1 MAGLPNSSKALQQW
15 QHLFEEKG
23 VSRTEQARQH
33 LQQMLRLGLPTR
45 KHEDWKYTPLE
56 GLTHSQFIQQCAT
69 ISAAQRDA
77 LALQIDAVRLVFVD
91 GRFMPELSDSTQ
103 NSGFD
108 VSVRDERQTLAAPV
122 HPEVFLHLTESLAQ
136 CVTYIQ
142 VRRNQRPTR
151 PLLLMHITQGVDSDE
166 LNTAHYRHHLA
177 LAEGAEA
184 TVIEHYVSLTAAKHF
199 TGARLTMNVADNAQL
214 RHIKLAFENASSYH
228 FAHNDLLLATDAS
241 AFSHSFLL
249 GAAVLRHHS
258 SSQLNG
264 ENATLRLNSLAMPV
278 KNEVCDTRT
287 WLEHNKGYCN
297 SRQLHKTI
305 VSDKGR
311 AVFNGLI
318 NVAQHAIKT
327 DGQMTNNNLL
337 LGKLAEVDTKPQLEI
352 YADDVKCSH
361 GATIGRIDD
370 EQMFYL
376 QSRGIRQQE
385 ARHMILYA
393 FAAELTEAIHDSALK
408 QQVLARIG
416 QRLPGAGMTFPVEK
430 VRADFPILQ
439 REVNGLPLA
448 YLDSAASAQ
457 KPNQVIDA
465 ESAFYRHGYA
475 AVHRGIHTLSA
486 QATESMENVRK
497 QASRFINARS
507 AEELVF
513 VRGTTEG
520 INLVANS
527 WGTENIRAGDN
538 IIISEMEHHA
548 NIVPWQM
555 LCERKGAE
563 LRVIPLHPDG
573 TLRLETLAALFD
585 DRTRLLAITHVS
597 NVLGTENPLPDMIAL
612 ARQHGAKV
620 LVDGAQAVM
629 HHAVDVQ
636 ALDCDFYVFSGHKL
650 YGPTGIGILY
660 VKEALLQEMPPW
672 EGGGS
677 MISTV
682 SLTQGTTWA
691 KAPWRFEAG
700 TPNTG
705 GIIGLGAAIDYV
717 TSLGLDKI
725 GDYEQMLMRYALEQL
740 AQVPDITLYGPAQRL
755 GVITFNLGKHHA
767 YDVGS
772 FLDNYG
778 IAVRT
783 GHHCAM
789 PLMAWYGVPAMCRA
803 SLAMYNT
810 HEEVDRL
817 VAGLTRIHRLLG

>member
-1 MAGLPNSSKALQQW
+1 
-15 QHLFEEKG
+15 
-23 VSRTEQARQH
+23 
-33 LQQMLRLGLPTR
+33 
-45 KHEDWKYTPLE
+45 
-56 GLTHSQFIQQCAT
+56 
-69 ISAAQRDA
+69 
-77 LALQIDAVRLVFVD
+77 
-91 GRFMPELSDSTQ
+91 
-103 NSGFD
+103 
-108 VSVRDERQTLAAPV
+108 
-122 HPEVFLHLTESLAQ
+122 
-136 CVTYIQ
+136 
-142 VRRNQRPTR
+142 
-151 PLLLMHITQGVDSDE
+151 
-166 LNTAHYRHHLA
+166 
-177 LAEGAEA
+177 
-184 TVIEHYVSLTAAKHF
+184 
-199 TGARLTMNVADNAQL
+199 
-214 RHIKLAFENASSYH
+214 
-228 FAHNDLLLATDAS
+228 
-241 AFSHSFLL
+241 
-249 GAAVLRHHS
+249 
-258 SSQLNG
+258 
-264 ENATLRLNSLAMPV
+264 
-278 KNEVCDTRT
+278 
-287 WLEHNKGYCN
+287 
-297 SRQLHKTI
+297 
-305 VSDKGR
+305 
-311 AVFNGLI
+311 
-318 NVAQHAIKT
+318 
-327 DGQMTNNNLL
+327 
-337 LGKLAEVDTKPQLEI
+337 
-352 YADDVKCSH
+352 
-361 GATIGRIDD
+361 
-370 EQMFYL
+370 
-376 QSRGIRQQE
+376 
-385 ARHMILYA
+385 
-393 FAAELTEAIHDSALK
+393 
-408 QQVLARIG
+408 
-416 QRLPGAGMTFPVEK
+416 MTFPVEK

-682 SLTQGTTWA
+682 SLAQGTTWA

-755 GVITFNLGKHHA
+755 GVIAFNLGKHHA

>member
-1 MAGLPNSSKALQQW
+1 
-15 QHLFEEKG
+15 
-23 VSRTEQARQH
+23 
-33 LQQMLRLGLPTR
+33 
-45 KHEDWKYTPLE
+45 
-56 GLTHSQFIQQCAT
+56 
-69 ISAAQRDA
+69 
-77 LALQIDAVRLVFVD
+77 
-91 GRFMPELSDSTQ
+91 
-103 NSGFD
+103 
-108 VSVRDERQTLAAPV
+108 
-122 HPEVFLHLTESLAQ
+122 
-136 CVTYIQ
+136 
-142 VRRNQRPTR
+142 
-151 PLLLMHITQGVDSDE
+151 
-166 LNTAHYRHHLA
+166 
-177 LAEGAEA
+177 
-184 TVIEHYVSLTAAKHF
+184 
-199 TGARLTMNVADNAQL
+199 
-214 RHIKLAFENASSYH
+214 
-228 FAHNDLLLATDAS
+228 
-241 AFSHSFLL
+241 
-249 GAAVLRHHS
+249 
-258 SSQLNG
+258 
-264 ENATLRLNSLAMPV
+264 
-278 KNEVCDTRT
+278 
-287 WLEHNKGYCN
+287 
-297 SRQLHKTI
+297 
-305 VSDKGR
+305 
-311 AVFNGLI
+311 
-318 NVAQHAIKT
+318 
-327 DGQMTNNNLL
+327 
-337 LGKLAEVDTKPQLEI
+337 
-352 YADDVKCSH
+352 
-361 GATIGRIDD
+361 
-370 EQMFYL
+370 
-376 QSRGIRQQE
+376 
-385 ARHMILYA
+385 
-393 FAAELTEAIHDSALK
+393 
-408 QQVLARIG
+408 
-416 QRLPGAGMTFPVEK
+416 MTFPVEK

-555 LCERKGAE
+555 LCESKGAE

-755 GVITFNLGKHHA
+755 GVIAFNLGKHHA

>member
-1 MAGLPNSSKALQQW
+1 
-15 QHLFEEKG
+15 
-23 VSRTEQARQH
+23 
-33 LQQMLRLGLPTR
+33 
-45 KHEDWKYTPLE
+45 
-56 GLTHSQFIQQCAT
+56 
-69 ISAAQRDA
+69 
-77 LALQIDAVRLVFVD
+77 
-91 GRFMPELSDSTQ
+91 
-103 NSGFD
+103 
-108 VSVRDERQTLAAPV
+108 
-122 HPEVFLHLTESLAQ
+122 
-136 CVTYIQ
+136 
-142 VRRNQRPTR
+142 
-151 PLLLMHITQGVDSDE
+151 
-166 LNTAHYRHHLA
+166 
-177 LAEGAEA
+177 
-184 TVIEHYVSLTAAKHF
+184 
-199 TGARLTMNVADNAQL
+199 
-214 RHIKLAFENASSYH
+214 
-228 FAHNDLLLATDAS
+228 
-241 AFSHSFLL
+241 
-249 GAAVLRHHS
+249 
-258 SSQLNG
+258 
-264 ENATLRLNSLAMPV
+264 
-278 KNEVCDTRT
+278 
-287 WLEHNKGYCN
+287 
-297 SRQLHKTI
+297 
-305 VSDKGR
+305 
-311 AVFNGLI
+311 
-318 NVAQHAIKT
+318 
-327 DGQMTNNNLL
+327 
-337 LGKLAEVDTKPQLEI
+337 
-352 YADDVKCSH
+352 
-361 GATIGRIDD
+361 
-370 EQMFYL
+370 
-376 QSRGIRQQE
+376 
-385 ARHMILYA
+385 
-393 FAAELTEAIHDSALK
+393 
-408 QQVLARIG
+408 
-416 QRLPGAGMTFPVEK
+416 MTFPVEK
-430 VRADFPILQ
+430 IRADFPILQ
-439 REVNGLPLA
+439 REVNGLSLA

-538 IIISEMEHHA
+538 IMISEMEHHA

-755 GVITFNLGKHHA
+755 GVIAFNLGKHHA

>member
-1 MAGLPNSSKALQQW
+1 
-15 QHLFEEKG
+15 
-23 VSRTEQARQH
+23 
-33 LQQMLRLGLPTR
+33 
-45 KHEDWKYTPLE
+45 
-56 GLTHSQFIQQCAT
+56 
-69 ISAAQRDA
+69 
-77 LALQIDAVRLVFVD
+77 
-91 GRFMPELSDSTQ
+91 
-103 NSGFD
+103 
-108 VSVRDERQTLAAPV
+108 
-122 HPEVFLHLTESLAQ
+122 
-136 CVTYIQ
+136 
-142 VRRNQRPTR
+142 
-151 PLLLMHITQGVDSDE
+151 
-166 LNTAHYRHHLA
+166 
-177 LAEGAEA
+177 
-184 TVIEHYVSLTAAKHF
+184 
-199 TGARLTMNVADNAQL
+199 
-214 RHIKLAFENASSYH
+214 
-228 FAHNDLLLATDAS
+228 
-241 AFSHSFLL
+241 
-249 GAAVLRHHS
+249 
-258 SSQLNG
+258 
-264 ENATLRLNSLAMPV
+264 
-278 KNEVCDTRT
+278 
-287 WLEHNKGYCN
+287 
-297 SRQLHKTI
+297 
-305 VSDKGR
+305 
-311 AVFNGLI
+311 
-318 NVAQHAIKT
+318 
-327 DGQMTNNNLL
+327 
-337 LGKLAEVDTKPQLEI
+337 
-352 YADDVKCSH
+352 
-361 GATIGRIDD
+361 
-370 EQMFYL
+370 
-376 QSRGIRQQE
+376 
-385 ARHMILYA
+385 
-393 FAAELTEAIHDSALK
+393 
-408 QQVLARIG
+408 
-416 QRLPGAGMTFPVEK
+416 MTFPVEK

-629 HHAVDVQ
+629 HHVVDVQ

-740 AQVPDITLYGPAQRL
+740 AQVPDIMLYGPAQRL
-755 GVITFNLGKHHA
+755 GVIAFNLGKHHA

>member
-1 MAGLPNSSKALQQW
+1 
-15 QHLFEEKG
+15 
-23 VSRTEQARQH
+23 
-33 LQQMLRLGLPTR
+33 
-45 KHEDWKYTPLE
+45 
-56 GLTHSQFIQQCAT
+56 
-69 ISAAQRDA
+69 
-77 LALQIDAVRLVFVD
+77 
-91 GRFMPELSDSTQ
+91 
-103 NSGFD
+103 
-108 VSVRDERQTLAAPV
+108 
-122 HPEVFLHLTESLAQ
+122 
-136 CVTYIQ
+136 
-142 VRRNQRPTR
+142 
-151 PLLLMHITQGVDSDE
+151 
-166 LNTAHYRHHLA
+166 
-177 LAEGAEA
+177 
-184 TVIEHYVSLTAAKHF
+184 
-199 TGARLTMNVADNAQL
+199 
-214 RHIKLAFENASSYH
+214 
-228 FAHNDLLLATDAS
+228 
-241 AFSHSFLL
+241 
-249 GAAVLRHHS
+249 
-258 SSQLNG
+258 
-264 ENATLRLNSLAMPV
+264 
-278 KNEVCDTRT
+278 
-287 WLEHNKGYCN
+287 
-297 SRQLHKTI
+297 
-305 VSDKGR
+305 
-311 AVFNGLI
+311 
-318 NVAQHAIKT
+318 
-327 DGQMTNNNLL
+327 
-337 LGKLAEVDTKPQLEI
+337 
-352 YADDVKCSH
+352 
-361 GATIGRIDD
+361 
-370 EQMFYL
+370 
-376 QSRGIRQQE
+376 
-385 ARHMILYA
+385 
-393 FAAELTEAIHDSALK
+393 
-408 QQVLARIG
+408 
-416 QRLPGAGMTFPVEK
+416 MTFPVEK

-563 LRVIPLHPDG
+563 LRVIPLYPDG

-755 GVITFNLGKHHA
+755 GVIAFNLGKHHA

-789 PLMAWYGVPAMCRA
+789 PLMGWYGVPAMCRA

>member
-1 MAGLPNSSKALQQW
+1 
-15 QHLFEEKG
+15 
-23 VSRTEQARQH
+23 
-33 LQQMLRLGLPTR
+33 
-45 KHEDWKYTPLE
+45 
-56 GLTHSQFIQQCAT
+56 
-69 ISAAQRDA
+69 
-77 LALQIDAVRLVFVD
+77 
-91 GRFMPELSDSTQ
+91 
-103 NSGFD
+103 
-108 VSVRDERQTLAAPV
+108 
-122 HPEVFLHLTESLAQ
+122 
-136 CVTYIQ
+136 
-142 VRRNQRPTR
+142 
-151 PLLLMHITQGVDSDE
+151 
-166 LNTAHYRHHLA
+166 
-177 LAEGAEA
+177 
-184 TVIEHYVSLTAAKHF
+184 
-199 TGARLTMNVADNAQL
+199 
-214 RHIKLAFENASSYH
+214 
-228 FAHNDLLLATDAS
+228 
-241 AFSHSFLL
+241 
-249 GAAVLRHHS
+249 
-258 SSQLNG
+258 
-264 ENATLRLNSLAMPV
+264 
-278 KNEVCDTRT
+278 
-287 WLEHNKGYCN
+287 
-297 SRQLHKTI
+297 
-305 VSDKGR
+305 
-311 AVFNGLI
+311 
-318 NVAQHAIKT
+318 
-327 DGQMTNNNLL
+327 
-337 LGKLAEVDTKPQLEI
+337 
-352 YADDVKCSH
+352 
-361 GATIGRIDD
+361 
-370 EQMFYL
+370 
-376 QSRGIRQQE
+376 
-385 ARHMILYA
+385 
-393 FAAELTEAIHDSALK
+393 
-408 QQVLARIG
+408 
-416 QRLPGAGMTFPVEK
+416 MTFPVEK

-475 AVHRGIHTLSA
+475 AGIHTLSA

-538 IIISEMEHHA
+538 IMISEMEHHA

-755 GVITFNLGKHHA
+755 GVIAFNLGKHHA

>member
-1 MAGLPNSSKALQQW
+1 
-15 QHLFEEKG
+15 
-23 VSRTEQARQH
+23 
-33 LQQMLRLGLPTR
+33 
-45 KHEDWKYTPLE
+45 
-56 GLTHSQFIQQCAT
+56 
-69 ISAAQRDA
+69 
-77 LALQIDAVRLVFVD
+77 
-91 GRFMPELSDSTQ
+91 
-103 NSGFD
+103 
-108 VSVRDERQTLAAPV
+108 
-122 HPEVFLHLTESLAQ
+122 
-136 CVTYIQ
+136 
-142 VRRNQRPTR
+142 
-151 PLLLMHITQGVDSDE
+151 
-166 LNTAHYRHHLA
+166 
-177 LAEGAEA
+177 
-184 TVIEHYVSLTAAKHF
+184 
-199 TGARLTMNVADNAQL
+199 
-214 RHIKLAFENASSYH
+214 
-228 FAHNDLLLATDAS
+228 
-241 AFSHSFLL
+241 
-249 GAAVLRHHS
+249 
-258 SSQLNG
+258 
-264 ENATLRLNSLAMPV
+264 
-278 KNEVCDTRT
+278 
-287 WLEHNKGYCN
+287 
-297 SRQLHKTI
+297 
-305 VSDKGR
+305 
-311 AVFNGLI
+311 
-318 NVAQHAIKT
+318 
-327 DGQMTNNNLL
+327 
-337 LGKLAEVDTKPQLEI
+337 
-352 YADDVKCSH
+352 
-361 GATIGRIDD
+361 
-370 EQMFYL
+370 
-376 QSRGIRQQE
+376 
-385 ARHMILYA
+385 
-393 FAAELTEAIHDSALK
+393 
-408 QQVLARIG
+408 
-416 QRLPGAGMTFPVEK
+416 MTFPVEK

-507 AEELVF
+507 AEELIF

-527 WGTENIRAGDN
+527 WGAENIRAGDN

-563 LRVIPLHPDG
+563 LRVIPLNPDG
-573 TLRLETLAALFD
+573 TLRLEGLATLFD

-597 NVLGTENPLPDMIAL
+597 NVLGTENPLPEMIAQ

-677 MISTV
+677 MIATV
-682 SLTQGTTWA
+682 SLAQGTTWA

-717 TSLGLDKI
+717 ASLGLDKI
-725 GDYEQMLMRYALEQL
+725 GDYEQMLMHYALEQL
-740 AQVPDITLYGPAQRL
+740 AQVPDIRLYGPAQRL
-755 GVITFNLGKHHA
+755 GVIAFNLGKHHA

-810 HEEVDRL
+810 YEEVDRL
-817 VAGLTRIHRLLG
+817 VAGLTRIYRLLG

>member
-1 MAGLPNSSKALQQW
+1 
-15 QHLFEEKG
+15 
-23 VSRTEQARQH
+23 
-33 LQQMLRLGLPTR
+33 
-45 KHEDWKYTPLE
+45 
-56 GLTHSQFIQQCAT
+56 
-69 ISAAQRDA
+69 
-77 LALQIDAVRLVFVD
+77 
-91 GRFMPELSDSTQ
+91 
-103 NSGFD
+103 
-108 VSVRDERQTLAAPV
+108 
-122 HPEVFLHLTESLAQ
+122 
-136 CVTYIQ
+136 
-142 VRRNQRPTR
+142 
-151 PLLLMHITQGVDSDE
+151 
-166 LNTAHYRHHLA
+166 
-177 LAEGAEA
+177 
-184 TVIEHYVSLTAAKHF
+184 
-199 TGARLTMNVADNAQL
+199 
-214 RHIKLAFENASSYH
+214 
-228 FAHNDLLLATDAS
+228 
-241 AFSHSFLL
+241 
-249 GAAVLRHHS
+249 
-258 SSQLNG
+258 
-264 ENATLRLNSLAMPV
+264 
-278 KNEVCDTRT
+278 
-287 WLEHNKGYCN
+287 
-297 SRQLHKTI
+297 
-305 VSDKGR
+305 
-311 AVFNGLI
+311 
-318 NVAQHAIKT
+318 
-327 DGQMTNNNLL
+327 
-337 LGKLAEVDTKPQLEI
+337 
-352 YADDVKCSH
+352 
-361 GATIGRIDD
+361 
-370 EQMFYL
+370 
-376 QSRGIRQQE
+376 
-385 ARHMILYA
+385 
-393 FAAELTEAIHDSALK
+393 
-408 QQVLARIG
+408 
-416 QRLPGAGMTFPVEK
+416 MTFPVEK

-527 WGTENIRAGDN
+527 WGTGNIRAGDN

-563 LRVIPLHPDG
+563 LRVIPLNPDG
-573 TLRLETLAALFD
+573 TLRLDVFATLFD

-677 MISTV
+677 MIATV

-755 GVITFNLGKHHA
+755 GVIAFNLGKHHA

-783 GHHCAM
+783 GHHCAI